1 MALNNGIGGYCFL
14 GMLLHKD
21 SDEQYTF
28 YVLCMDEPT
37 HVPCPTLSAYT
48 ELSPKDMARSDVMKG

>member
-1 MALNNGIGGYCFL
+1 
-14 GMLLHKD
+14 MLLHKD

-37 HVPCPTLSAYT
+37 HGPCPTLSVYT
-48 ELSPKDMARSDVMKG
+48 ELSPKDMARSDIMKG